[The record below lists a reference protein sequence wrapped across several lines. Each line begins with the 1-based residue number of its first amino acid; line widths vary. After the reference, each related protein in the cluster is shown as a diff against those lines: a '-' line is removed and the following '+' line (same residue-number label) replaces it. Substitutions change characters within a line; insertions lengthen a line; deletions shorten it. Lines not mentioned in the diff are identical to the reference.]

1 MKYFKFIVLA
11 ILLAMPLGVMA
22 SSDTSRIYTNDYY
35 LEGENPLEYPYKS
48 DTFKEVVSDELYDE
62 KVDSLNRTF
71 IEVNKYKYQ
80 GLLGVDRINIRQ
92 TSNNDFNIKNVKVYY
107 RGEKLNYTYLCS
119 NCFGYSIREVK
130 TEFNY
135 DINNEMQKNS
145 LLELVLDKEYNPVD
159 LKVEISYE
167 SGNSNNLSGIDIVY
181 YNYASDNKYVLKP
194 SIEPNEYIVF
204 NINNLSSSSTI
215 ELKRENIRNYKYADD
230 IILSDEK
237 LNEDFYKLLEVSTKY
252 KYVDRVYLY
261 YKIKS
266 LEVDNTKEDSSVV
279 LKHKNGIN
287 RTSNDKIIKEKPKVV
302 SLSKVVNT
310 DLNKNKDTISKRI
323 VPDLKEESINVSSKK
338 VLNESKNNKFQ
349 HLFFAII
356 FIILFL
362 MGYTFYSLKKE

>member
-11 ILLAMPLGVMA
+11 ILVAMPLGVMA
-22 SSDTSRIYTNDYY
+22 SSDTNKIYTTDYY

-92 TSNNDFNIKNVKVYY
+92 TSNKDFNIKNVKVYY
-107 RGEKLNYTYLCS
+107 EGEKLSYTYLCS
-119 NCFGYSIREVK
+119 NCFGYSIKEAK

-135 DINNEMQKNS
+135 DISNEMKNNS
-145 LLELVLDKEYNPVD
+145 VVELVLDKEYNPLD

-167 SGNSNNLSGIDIVY
+167 SNNSNNLSGIDIVY
-181 YNYASDNKYVLKP
+181 YNYTSDHKYVLKP

-204 NINNLSSSSTI
+204 NINNLSSFSML
-215 ELKRENIRNYKYADD
+215 ELKRENIKNYKYSDD
-230 IILSDEK
+230 IILSNEK

-266 LEVDNTKEDSSVV
+266 EEGDNTKVDSGVI
-279 LKHKNGIN
+279 LKDKNGTYN
-287 RTSNDKIIKEKPKVV
+287 TSNNKVVDKKPKVV
-302 SLSKVVNT
+302 SLSKVVNPNL
-310 DLNKNKDTISKRI
+310 DKNMNSNSNKTI
-323 VPDLKEESINVSSKK
+323 PDLKEESINVSNKK
-338 VLNESKNNKFQ
+338 MLSESKSNKFQ
-349 HLFFAII
+349 HLFLAII

-362 MGYTFYSLKKE
+362 MGYMLYSLKKE